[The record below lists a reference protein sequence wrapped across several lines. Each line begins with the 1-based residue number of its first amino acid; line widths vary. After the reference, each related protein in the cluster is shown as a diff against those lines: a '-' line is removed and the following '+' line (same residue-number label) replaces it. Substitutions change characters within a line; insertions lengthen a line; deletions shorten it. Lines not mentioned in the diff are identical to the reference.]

1 MGSSPGPTAGCWC
14 TDQAANTN
22 AITLLEDRW
31 TEAQAM
37 AMMDSDT
44 IVRRIFAAYC
54 GAGLLFAL
62 MPAHSRNS

>member
-1 MGSSPGPTAGCWC
+1 
-14 TDQAANTN
+14 
-22 AITLLEDRW
+22 LLEDRW

-54 GAGLLFAL
+54 GAGLVFVLRACAL
-62 MPAHSRNS
+62 TQ